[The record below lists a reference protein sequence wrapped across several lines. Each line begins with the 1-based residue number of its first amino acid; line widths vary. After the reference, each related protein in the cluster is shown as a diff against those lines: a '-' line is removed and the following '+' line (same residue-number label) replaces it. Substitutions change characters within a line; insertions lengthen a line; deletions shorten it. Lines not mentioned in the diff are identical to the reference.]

1 MEFRD
6 WLKANAGEQVLQQDQ
21 KVEIGRRWAQFD
33 QSDGFGELNL
43 EVRCFS
49 FFPLHFSH
57 SFLAFSLSWT
67 AYICSTFLT
76 F

>member
-43 EVRCFS
+43 EVR
-49 FFPLHFSH
+49 
-57 SFLAFSLSWT
+57 
-67 AYICSTFLT
+67 
-76 F
+76 